1 MKRNTMKTML
11 AAATVAMMGS
21 SLVVS
26 ASADTSVYDMTK
38 ADLEGRKI
46 TLTTAED
53 WWNDSYQGLIDK
65 YSDEFG
71 VTVEVNI
78 LPAETA
84 SEVIKSQFATG
95 ELADITMNSASPA
108 ELTYMRASEMLY
120 CLDDE
125 PWVEKIS
132 DPSGFY
138 YTDGKLYGLP
148 LASQDYWGFC
158 ANKNVLKEGG

>member
-108 ELTYMRASEMLY
+108 ECQA
-120 CLDDE
+120 
-125 PWVEKIS
+125 
-132 DPSGFY
+132 F
-138 YTDGKLYGLP
+138 
-148 LASQDYWGFC
+148 
-158 ANKNVLKEGG
+158 LKMS

>member
-1 MKRNTMKTML
+1 MQLYFQTR
-11 AAATVAMMGS
+11 S
-21 SLVVS
+21 
-26 ASADTSVYDMTK
+26 SADTSVYDACKQKQTWR
-38 ADLEGRKI
+38 AGKI

-125 PWVEKIS
+125 PWVEKN
-132 DPSGFY
+132 
-138 YTDGKLYGLP
+138 
-148 LASQDYWGFC
+148 Q
-158 ANKNVLKEGG
+158 